1 MDNSYYEEL
10 AGRLYGLVIRLGDR
24 LPAGQ
29 ARWLHHVIDA
39 GEYGLALEDF
49 AAAGSGNNG
58 QSAVLYPQSAASTA
72 VVLAGPGPS
81 AGDGGQFSWLAV
93 PSSIC
98 AFRHVRR
105 SDGLKA
111 ACVLL
116 RGRLQAVLYR
126 VGAVRGVGRLVRGFA
141 EQGWRRRAP

>member
-49 AAAGSGNNG
+49 RCGRFREQRAISGSLPAERGQHCCSAGRAGTIDG
-58 QSAVLYPQSAASTA
+58 GWRAVFLARGA
-72 VVLAGPGPS
+72 VV
-81 AGDGGQFSWLAV
+81 DMRV
-93 PSSIC
+93 P
-98 AFRHVRR
+98 
-105 SDGLKA
+105 
-111 ACVLL
+111 AC
-116 RGRLQAVLYR
+116 QAK
-126 VGAVRGVGRLVRGFA
+126 
-141 EQGWRRRAP
+141 